1 MLHKMQELVGYTVHA
16 TDGDVGKV
24 HELILDDKNWNL
36 RYLVIAT
43 NQFMEKQTMMVSMD
57 WVERTDTEQR
67 TFHLNGSRE
76 ELKSGMHQDENR
88 TLLNY
93 DTSDENLLTDL
104 DEALR
109 ETFPAS
115 DPAATY

>member
-1 MLHKMQELVGYTVHA
+1 MLHKVQKLVGFTVHA
-16 TDGDVGKV
+16 TDGDIGQV
-24 HELILDDKNWNL
+24 HELILDDRDWHV

-43 NQFMEKQTMMVSMD
+43 NQSMEKQTMMVSMD
-57 WVERTDTEQR
+57 WVERTDIEQQ

-76 ELKSGMHQDENR
+76 ELKSGVHQDGNR

-93 DTSDENLLTDL
+93 DTEDENLLTDL